1 VTLRHG
7 GWQIDLLDCG
17 TIALPA
23 EALGPDV
30 DGPRPVPVTATLLR
44 GHGRTLLVDAGCGP
58 CAVLWP
64 GGGGT
69 ALEGALAVAACS
81 PSEVTDVLLTHL
93 DFDHCGG
100 AVAGTWPEPV
110 AAAFPGASY
119 LVASEGLDW
128 WWEAEERP
136 LNVGTPILRTL
147 RDAGVLTSFEDGTT
161 PLPQLRVRSA
171 PGHSPGHTVL
181 EISGEEGVFL
191 HLADAIHDRSHVPH
205 PDWDGYYDAVAEQA
219 LATRIALLGEAEA
232 RGAVVIASHVEQPG
246 RIVRRDG
253 ALAWADVS

>member
-23 EALGPDV
+23 EAVSPEL

-69 ALEGALAVAACS
+69 ALGSALAVAGCS
-81 PSEVTDVLLTHL
+81 PAEITDVLLTHL

-100 AVAGTWPEPV
+100 AVAGTWPDDIAPAFPQASYMV
-110 AAAFPGASY
+110 AADDI
-119 LVASEGLDW
+119 DW

-136 LNVGTPILRTL
+136 LNVGTPVLRTV
-147 RDAGVLTSFEDGTT
+147 RDGTM
-161 PLPQLRVRSA
+161 PLPQVRVRSA
-171 PGHSPGHTVL
+171 PGHSPGHSVL
-181 EISGEEGVFL
+181 EISGEEGVL
-191 HLADAIHDRSHVPH
+191 MHLADAIHDRLHVPH
-205 PDWDGYYDAVAEQA
+205 PDWDGYYDADAERA
-219 LATRIALLGEAEA
+219 LATRMALLGEAEA
-232 RGAVVIASHVEQPG
+232 RGATVIASHIEQPG
-246 RIVRRDG
+246 RIVRRG
-253 ALAWADVS
+253 GVLAWADLS

>member
-1 VTLRHG
+1 MTQRFG

-23 EALGPDV
+23 AALGPDV
-30 DGPRPVPVTATLLR
+30 EEPHPVPVTATLLR
-44 GHGRTLLVDAGCGP
+44 GHGRSVLVDAGCGP

-69 ALEGALAVAACS
+69 GLELALAAAGC
-81 PSEVTDVLLTHL
+81 PPGELTDVLLTHL

-110 AAAFPGASY
+110 APAFPHASY
-119 LVASEGLDW
+119 LVAAEGLDW
-128 WWEAEERP
+128 WWAAEERP
-136 LNVGTPILRTL
+136 LNVGTPILRVL
-147 RDAGVLTSFEDGTT
+147 RDAGVLATFADGTE
-161 PLPQLRVRSA
+161 PFRSLRVRSA
-171 PGHSPGHTVL
+171 PGHSPGHSVL

-191 HLADAIHDRSHVPH
+191 HLGDAIHDRSHVPH
-205 PDWDGYYDAVAEQA
+205 PDWDGYYDRDAELA
-219 LATRIALLGEAEA
+219 LATRCSLLGEAEA
-232 RGAVVIASHVEQPG
+232 RGAVVIASHIERPG

-253 ALAWADVS
+253 TPVWLDLS